1 MQGHVYLDATQLEG
15 GEKTR
20 IAVDCDL
27 KGVGEADKFKLVEN
41 LCKALQISKQDL
53 MCFALFLNEGV

>member
-15 GEKTR
+15 EKKTR

-27 KGVGEADKFKLVEN
+27 KDVGKVDKFKLVEN

-53 MCFALFLNEGV
+53 MFFALLLDREM

>member
-15 GEKTR
+15 EEKTR

-27 KGVGEADKFKLVEN
+27 KDVGLLDKFKLLES
-41 LCKALQISKQDL
+41 LCKALQMSQYEWMYCTVAMDGRL
-53 MCFALFLNEGV
+53 

>member
-15 GEKTR
+15 EEQTR

-27 KGVGEADKFKLVEN
+27 EDVGEFDKFKLVEG

-53 MCFALFLNEGV
+53 MFFALPLDREV